1 MPGVRPA
8 VYSCGT
14 GPGDSNGTE
23 EKQQVRELHQS
34 MIFDK
39 LTGTGEAYFES
50 AFHDT
55 NLIVGRRVAGLERA
69 FFRVTGRRP
78 R

>member
-1 MPGVRPA
+1 
-8 VYSCGT
+8 
-14 GPGDSNGTE
+14 
-23 EKQQVRELHQS
+23 

-69 FFRVTGRRP
+69 YFHMTGRRP